1 MAKYFYCCCCK
12 QRKKKNPRLKSGQ
25 RYCGS
30 KACQQSRK
38 NKHERERLKND
49 PGYYEKRKKQKADW
63 LDKQQGAYHYQK
75 TYRETHQDYLERNR
89 YLQRLRY
96 QEIKTRPSLGDMR
109 KIVKTDTLTPEM
121 PIESGLYE
129 IRPYKTHPGKKI
141 VNTDALIVA
150 LSIHSGFQEGLAGN
164 PAFL

>member
-1 MAKYFYCCCCK
+1 MAAYFYCFHCRE
-12 QRKKKNPRLKSGQ
+12 RKKKNPRLKSGQ
-25 RYCGS
+25 FYCGS
-30 KACQQSRK
+30 KACQQARK

-63 LDKQQGAYHYQK
+63 LNKQQGAYHYQK

-96 QEIKTRPSLGDMR
+96 QEIKTRPSLSDMG
-109 KIVKTDTLTPEM
+109 KIVKTDALISEEL
-121 PIESGLYE
+121 IKSGLYE
-129 IRPYKTHPGKKI
+129 IRPYQTHPGKKI
-141 VNTDALIVA
+141 VKTDALIVA